1 MIGQAQ
7 SAERRATANLLRMG
21 HCAPSIMQTLVDLDP
36 PAPAKTQNDWLVKL
50 AAGMPGGIGNTGFEC
65 GGVTSPLVMLGLRH
79 GRAEMRQGLPVIF
92 DKGHDLC
99 HRFEACNGTLL
110 CSEIRGDA
118 RIPTRCSGVVKHS
131 PRLFTNT
138 ESSESVGAIPSE
150 TRDAYRRLYAHF
162 TTTEFH
168 CSHAVFEELHDIV
181 PLGPDLLDGTA
192 GFLGGTLLSGMT
204 CSAFTAGVMA
214 LGLRLG
220 EIEHSRL
227 RVMRMIALMVLGGDA
242 LADPINKFNRIMNAG
257 NKMSEW
263 FTREFG
269 STQCR
274 AITRCDFSCQAD
286 VNRYIETGG
295 VTKCQA
301 IAKSVAERV
310 RSVVQK
316 LEGSAPLGS
325 TTAGAT

>member
-1 MIGQAQ
+1 MIGQTQ

-99 HRFEACNGTLL
+99 HRFAACNGTLL